1 MQKLTKFLY
10 SQCTVADLVLDII
23 SQFGKSP
30 VITFRHEYRVVAKSG
45 ITTFFFDYFAFY
57 HSFKEILLSVQYQRN
72 SGAELCFTVF
82 LSVQFVK
89 KFMLAEM
96 AATASKDS
104 LQGLLDNSREV
115 GNQLSAQVKNLLRDT
130 TKMGNSIRQYQS
142 MLNVN
147 MTEQE
152 KLNALLSQ
160 KKNELNERERTIN
173 ELQDMIKA
181 QNDKVQNLLSNVKD
195 ALLGF
200 STDELTVREKDGKV
214 YVAMSDKLL
223 FQSGSARLDKRG
235 EEALGKLAEVLNK
248 QTDIDVFIEGHTDN
262 KPINTVQ
269 FKDNWDLSVIRATSV
284 VRILIKNYNVNPLQ
298 IQPSGRG
305 EYMPI
310 DDNETIEGRSKNRRT
325 EIIMAPKLD
334 KLFQML
340 QSSEESK

>member
-1 MQKLTKFLY
+1 MKKITLFTFLT
-10 SQCTVADLVLDII
+10 
-23 SQFGKSP
+23 
-30 VITFRHEYRVVAKSG
+30 
-45 ITTFFFDYFAFY
+45 
-57 HSFKEILLSVQYQRN
+57 ILLCTSCV
-72 SGAELCFTVF
+72 TK
-82 LSVQFVK
+82 K
-89 KFMLAEM
+89 KFMLAEL

-104 LQGLLDNSREV
+104 LQGLLTDCRNT
-115 GNQLSAQVKNLLRDT
+115 GNQMSVQIKNLMRDT

-152 KLNALLSQ
+152 KLNALLNQ

-173 ELQDMIKA
+173 ELQQMINA
-181 QNDKVQNLLSNVKD
+181 QNEKVWKLLSSVKD

-200 STDELTVREKDGKV
+200 SSDELTVREKDGKV

-305 EYMPI
+305 EYMPV
-310 DDNETIEGRSKNRRT
+310 DDNETAEGRSKNRRT

-340 QSSEESK
+340 QSTEE

>member
-1 MQKLTKFLY
+1 MKKITLFTLLTLLL
-10 SQCTVADLVLDII
+10 CTSCVT
-23 SQFGKSP
+23 K
-30 VITFRHEYRVVAKSG
+30 
-45 ITTFFFDYFAFY
+45 
-57 HSFKEILLSVQYQRN
+57 
-72 SGAELCFTVF
+72 
-82 LSVQFVK
+82 K

-195 ALLGF
+195 
-200 STDELTVREKDGKV
+200 
-214 YVAMSDKLL
+214 VAMSDKLL

-305 EYMPI
+305 EYMPV

>member
-1 MQKLTKFLY
+1 MKKITLFTFLT
-10 SQCTVADLVLDII
+10 
-23 SQFGKSP
+23 
-30 VITFRHEYRVVAKSG
+30 
-45 ITTFFFDYFAFY
+45 
-57 HSFKEILLSVQYQRN
+57 ILLCTSCV
-72 SGAELCFTVF
+72 TK
-82 LSVQFVK
+82 K
-89 KFMLAEM
+89 KFMLAEL

-104 LQGLLDNSREV
+104 LQGLLTDCRNT
-115 GNQLSAQVKNLLRDT
+115 GNQMSVQIKNLMRDT

-152 KLNALLSQ
+152 KLNALLNQ
-160 KKNELNERERTIN
+160 KKSELNERERTIN
-173 ELQDMIKA
+173 ELQQMINA
-181 QNDKVQNLLSNVKD
+181 QNEKVRKLLSSVKD

-200 STDELTVREKDGKV
+200 SSDELTVREKDGKV

-305 EYMPI
+305 EYMPV
-310 DDNETIEGRSKNRRT
+310 DDNETAEGRSKNRRT

-340 QSSEESK
+340 QSTEE

>member
-1 MQKLTKFLY
+1 MKKLTLFTFL
-10 SQCTVADLVLDII
+10 T
-23 SQFGKSP
+23 
-30 VITFRHEYRVVAKSG
+30 
-45 ITTFFFDYFAFY
+45 
-57 HSFKEILLSVQYQRN
+57 ILLCTSCV
-72 SGAELCFTVF
+72 TK
-82 LSVQFVK
+82 K
-89 KFMLAEM
+89 KFMLAEL

-104 LQGLLDNSREV
+104 LQGLLTDCRNT
-115 GNQLSAQVKNLLRDT
+115 GNQMSVQIKNLMRDT

-152 KLNALLSQ
+152 KLNALLNQ
-160 KKNELNERERTIN
+160 KKNELNERECTIN
-173 ELQDMIKA
+173 ELQQMINA
-181 QNDKVQNLLSNVKD
+181 QNEKVRKLLSSVKD

-200 STDELTVREKDGKV
+200 SSDELTVREKDGKV

-305 EYMPI
+305 EYMPV
-310 DDNETIEGRSKNRRT
+310 DDNETAEGRSKNRRT

-340 QSSEESK
+340 QSTEE

>member
-1 MQKLTKFLY
+1 MKKITLFTFLT
-10 SQCTVADLVLDII
+10 
-23 SQFGKSP
+23 
-30 VITFRHEYRVVAKSG
+30 
-45 ITTFFFDYFAFY
+45 
-57 HSFKEILLSVQYQRN
+57 ILLCTSCV
-72 SGAELCFTVF
+72 TK
-82 LSVQFVK
+82 K
-89 KFMLAEM
+89 KFMLAEL

-104 LQGLLDNSREV
+104 LQGLLTDCRNT
-115 GNQLSAQVKNLLRDT
+115 GNQMSVQIKNLMRDT

-152 KLNALLSQ
+152 KLNALLNQ
-160 KKNELNERERTIN
+160 KKNELNDRECTIN
-173 ELQDMIKA
+173 ELQQMINA
-181 QNDKVQNLLSNVKD
+181 QNEKVRKLLSSVKD

-200 STDELTVREKDGKV
+200 SSDELTVREKDGKV

-305 EYMPI
+305 EYMPV
-310 DDNETIEGRSKNRRT
+310 DDNETAEGRSKNRRT

-340 QSSEESK
+340 QSTEE

>member
-1 MQKLTKFLY
+1 MKKITLFTFLT
-10 SQCTVADLVLDII
+10 
-23 SQFGKSP
+23 
-30 VITFRHEYRVVAKSG
+30 
-45 ITTFFFDYFAFY
+45 
-57 HSFKEILLSVQYQRN
+57 ILLCTSCV
-72 SGAELCFTVF
+72 TK
-82 LSVQFVK
+82 K
-89 KFMLAEM
+89 KFMLAEL

-104 LQGLLDNSREV
+104 LQGLLTDCRNT
-115 GNQLSAQVKNLLRDT
+115 GNQMSVQIKNLMRDT
-130 TKMGNSIRQYQS
+130 TKMGNCIRQYQS

-152 KLNALLSQ
+152 KLNALLNQ
-160 KKNELNERERTIN
+160 KKNELNERECTIN
-173 ELQDMIKA
+173 ELQQMINA
-181 QNDKVQNLLSNVKD
+181 QNEKVRKLLSSVKD

-200 STDELTVREKDGKV
+200 SSDELTVREKDGKV

-305 EYMPI
+305 EYMPV
-310 DDNETIEGRSKNRRT
+310 DDNETAEGRSKNRRT

>member
-1 MQKLTKFLY
+1 MKKIALFTFLTLLL
-10 SQCTVADLVLDII
+10 CTSCVT
-23 SQFGKSP
+23 K
-30 VITFRHEYRVVAKSG
+30 
-45 ITTFFFDYFAFY
+45 
-57 HSFKEILLSVQYQRN
+57 
-72 SGAELCFTVF
+72 
-82 LSVQFVK
+82 K
-89 KFMLAEM
+89 KFMLAEL

-104 LQGLLDNSREV
+104 LQGLLTDCRNT
-115 GNQLSAQVKNLLRDT
+115 GNQMSVQIKNLMRDT

-152 KLNALLSQ
+152 KLNALLNQ

-173 ELQDMIKA
+173 ELQQMINA
-181 QNDKVQNLLSNVKD
+181 QNEKVRKLLSSVKD

-200 STDELTVREKDGKV
+200 SSDELTVREKDGKV

-305 EYMPI
+305 EYMPV
-310 DDNETIEGRSKNRRT
+310 DDNETAEGRSKNRRT

-340 QSSEESK
+340 QTSEEVK

>member
-1 MQKLTKFLY
+1 MKKITLFTFLT
-10 SQCTVADLVLDII
+10 
-23 SQFGKSP
+23 
-30 VITFRHEYRVVAKSG
+30 
-45 ITTFFFDYFAFY
+45 
-57 HSFKEILLSVQYQRN
+57 ILLCTSCV
-72 SGAELCFTVF
+72 TK
-82 LSVQFVK
+82 K
-89 KFMLAEM
+89 KFMLAEL

-104 LQGLLDNSREV
+104 LQGLLTDCRNT
-115 GNQLSAQVKNLLRDT
+115 GNQMSVQIKNLMRDT

-152 KLNALLSQ
+152 KLNALLNQ

-173 ELQDMIKA
+173 ELQQMINA
-181 QNDKVQNLLSNVKD
+181 QNEKVRKLLSSVKD

-200 STDELTVREKDGKV
+200 SSDELTVREKDGKV

-248 QTDIDVFIEGHTDN
+248 QTDIDVFIEGNTDN
-262 KPINTVQ
+262 KNINTVQ

-305 EYMPI
+305 EYMPV
-310 DDNETIEGRSKNRRT
+310 DDNETAEGRSKNRRT

-340 QSSEESK
+340 QSTEE

>member
-1 MQKLTKFLY
+1 MKKITLFTFLT
-10 SQCTVADLVLDII
+10 
-23 SQFGKSP
+23 
-30 VITFRHEYRVVAKSG
+30 
-45 ITTFFFDYFAFY
+45 
-57 HSFKEILLSVQYQRN
+57 ILLCTSCV
-72 SGAELCFTVF
+72 TK
-82 LSVQFVK
+82 K
-89 KFMLAEM
+89 KFMLAEL

-104 LQGLLDNSREV
+104 LQGLLTDCRNT
-115 GNQLSAQVKNLLRDT
+115 GNQMSVQIKNLMRDT

-152 KLNALLSQ
+152 KLNALLNQ

-173 ELQDMIKA
+173 ELQQLINA
-181 QNDKVQNLLSNVKD
+181 QNEKVRKLLSSVKD

-200 STDELTVREKDGKV
+200 SSDELTVREKDGKV

-305 EYMPI
+305 EYMPV
-310 DDNETIEGRSKNRRT
+310 DDNETAEGRSKNRRT

-340 QSSEESK
+340 QSTEE

>member
-1 MQKLTKFLY
+1 MKKITLFTLLTLLL
-10 SQCTVADLVLDII
+10 CTSCVT
-23 SQFGKSP
+23 K
-30 VITFRHEYRVVAKSG
+30 
-45 ITTFFFDYFAFY
+45 
-57 HSFKEILLSVQYQRN
+57 
-72 SGAELCFTVF
+72 
-82 LSVQFVK
+82 K

-104 LQGLLDNSREV
+104 LQGLLNNSREV

-200 STDELTVREKDGKV
+200 ST
-214 YVAMSDKLL
+214 
-223 FQSGSARLDKRG
+223 
-235 EEALGKLAEVLNK
+235 
-248 QTDIDVFIEGHTDN
+248 
-262 KPINTVQ
+262 VQ

>member
-1 MQKLTKFLY
+1 MKKITLFTFLT
-10 SQCTVADLVLDII
+10 
-23 SQFGKSP
+23 
-30 VITFRHEYRVVAKSG
+30 
-45 ITTFFFDYFAFY
+45 
-57 HSFKEILLSVQYQRN
+57 ILLCTSCV
-72 SGAELCFTVF
+72 TK
-82 LSVQFVK
+82 K
-89 KFMLAEM
+89 KFMLAEL

-104 LQGLLDNSREV
+104 LQGLLTDCRNT
-115 GNQLSAQVKNLLRDT
+115 GNQMSVQIKNLMRDT

-152 KLNALLSQ
+152 KLNALLNQ

-173 ELQDMIKA
+173 ELQQMINA
-181 QNDKVQNLLSNVKD
+181 QNEKVRKLLSSVKD

-200 STDELTVREKDGKV
+200 SSDELTVREKDGKV

-269 FKDNWDLSVIRATSV
+269 FKHNWDLSVIRATSV

-305 EYMPI
+305 EYMPV
-310 DDNETIEGRSKNRRT
+310 DDNETAEGRSKNRRT

-340 QSSEESK
+340 QSTEE

>member
-1 MQKLTKFLY
+1 MKKITLFTCLT
-10 SQCTVADLVLDII
+10 
-23 SQFGKSP
+23 
-30 VITFRHEYRVVAKSG
+30 
-45 ITTFFFDYFAFY
+45 
-57 HSFKEILLSVQYQRN
+57 ILLCTSCV
-72 SGAELCFTVF
+72 TK
-82 LSVQFVK
+82 K
-89 KFMLAEM
+89 KFMLAEL

-104 LQGLLDNSREV
+104 LQGLLTDCRNT
-115 GNQLSAQVKNLLRDT
+115 GNQMSVQIKNLMRDT

-152 KLNALLSQ
+152 KLNALLNQ

-173 ELQDMIKA
+173 ELQQMINA
-181 QNDKVQNLLSNVKD
+181 QNEKVRKLLSSVKD

-200 STDELTVREKDGKV
+200 SSDELTVREKDGKV

-305 EYMPI
+305 EYMPV
-310 DDNETIEGRSKNRRT
+310 DDNETAEGRSKNRRT

-340 QSSEESK
+340 QSTEE

>member
-1 MQKLTKFLY
+1 MKKITLFTFLT
-10 SQCTVADLVLDII
+10 
-23 SQFGKSP
+23 
-30 VITFRHEYRVVAKSG
+30 
-45 ITTFFFDYFAFY
+45 
-57 HSFKEILLSVQYQRN
+57 ILLCTSCV
-72 SGAELCFTVF
+72 TK
-82 LSVQFVK
+82 K
-89 KFMLAEM
+89 KFMLAEL

-104 LQGLLDNSREV
+104 LQGLLTDCRNT
-115 GNQLSAQVKNLLRDT
+115 GNQMSVQIKNLMRDT

-152 KLNALLSQ
+152 KLNALLNQ

-173 ELQDMIKA
+173 ELQQMINA
-181 QNDKVQNLLSNVKD
+181 QNEKVRKLLSSVKD

-200 STDELTVREKDGKV
+200 SSDELTVREKDGKV

-305 EYMPI
+305 EYMPV
-310 DDNETIEGRSKNRRT
+310 DDNETAEGGSKNRRT

-340 QSSEESK
+340 QSTEE

>member
-1 MQKLTKFLY
+1 MKKIALFTLLTLLL
-10 SQCTVADLVLDII
+10 CTSCVT
-23 SQFGKSP
+23 K
-30 VITFRHEYRVVAKSG
+30 
-45 ITTFFFDYFAFY
+45 
-57 HSFKEILLSVQYQRN
+57 
-72 SGAELCFTVF
+72 
-82 LSVQFVK
+82 K
-89 KFMLAEM
+89 KFMLAEL

-104 LQGLLDNSREV
+104 LQGLLTDCRNT
-115 GNQLSAQVKNLLRDT
+115 GNQMSVQIKNLMRDT

-152 KLNALLSQ
+152 KLNALLNQ

-173 ELQDMIKA
+173 ELQQMINA
-181 QNDKVQNLLSNVKD
+181 QNEKVRKLLSSVKD

-200 STDELTVREKDGKV
+200 SSDELTVREKDGKV

-305 EYMPI
+305 EYMPV
-310 DDNETIEGRSKNRRT
+310 DDNETAEGRSKNRRT

-340 QSSEESK
+340 QSTEE

>member
-1 MQKLTKFLY
+1 MKKITLFTFLT
-10 SQCTVADLVLDII
+10 
-23 SQFGKSP
+23 
-30 VITFRHEYRVVAKSG
+30 
-45 ITTFFFDYFAFY
+45 
-57 HSFKEILLSVQYQRN
+57 ILLCTSCVTR
-72 SGAELCFTVF
+72 
-82 LSVQFVK
+82 K
-89 KFMLAEM
+89 KFMLAEL

-104 LQGLLDNSREV
+104 LQGLLTDCRNT
-115 GNQLSAQVKNLLRDT
+115 GNQMSVQIKNLMRDT

-152 KLNALLSQ
+152 KLNALLNQ

-173 ELQDMIKA
+173 ELQQMINA
-181 QNDKVQNLLSNVKD
+181 QNEKVRKLLSSVKD

-200 STDELTVREKDGKV
+200 SSDELTVREKDGKV

-305 EYMPI
+305 EYMPV
-310 DDNETIEGRSKNRRT
+310 DDNETAEGRSKNRRT

-340 QSSEESK
+340 QSTEE

>member
-1 MQKLTKFLY
+1 MKKITLFTLLTLLF
-10 SQCTVADLVLDII
+10 CTSCVT
-23 SQFGKSP
+23 K
-30 VITFRHEYRVVAKSG
+30 
-45 ITTFFFDYFAFY
+45 
-57 HSFKEILLSVQYQRN
+57 
-72 SGAELCFTVF
+72 
-82 LSVQFVK
+82 K

-96 AATASKDS
+96 AATVSKDS
-104 LQGLLDNSREV
+104 LQGLLTDCRHTNA
-115 GNQLSAQVKNLLRDT
+115 QMSAQIKNLLRDT

-142 MLNVN
+142 MLNMN

-152 KLNALLSQ
+152 KLNALLNQ

-173 ELQDMIKA
+173 ELQQMINA
-181 QNDKVQNLLSNVKD
+181 QNEKVQNLLSSVKD

-200 STDELTVREKDGKV
+200 SSDELTVREKDGKV

-284 VRILIKNYNVNPLQ
+284 VRILIKNYGVNPLQ

-305 EYMPI
+305 EYMPV
-310 DDNETIEGRSKNRRT
+310 DDNETAEGRSKNRRT

-334 KLFQML
+334 KLFKML
-340 QSSEESK
+340 QSSEEQN

>member
-1 MQKLTKFLY
+1 MKKITLFTFLT
-10 SQCTVADLVLDII
+10 
-23 SQFGKSP
+23 
-30 VITFRHEYRVVAKSG
+30 
-45 ITTFFFDYFAFY
+45 
-57 HSFKEILLSVQYQRN
+57 ILLCTSCV
-72 SGAELCFTVF
+72 TK
-82 LSVQFVK
+82 K
-89 KFMLAEM
+89 KFMLAEL

-104 LQGLLDNSREV
+104 LQGLLTDCRNT
-115 GNQLSAQVKNLLRDT
+115 GNQMSVQIKNLMRDT

-152 KLNALLSQ
+152 KLNALLNQ
-160 KKNELNERERTIN
+160 KKNELNERECTIN
-173 ELQDMIKA
+173 ELQQMINA
-181 QNDKVQNLLSNVKD
+181 QNEKVRKLLSSVKD

-200 STDELTVREKDGKV
+200 SSDELTVREKDGKV

-223 FQSGSARLDKRG
+223 FQSGSARLAKRG

-305 EYMPI
+305 EYMPV
-310 DDNETIEGRSKNRRT
+310 DDNETAEGRSKNRRT

-340 QSSEESK
+340 QSTEE

>member
-1 MQKLTKFLY
+1 MKKITLFTFLT
-10 SQCTVADLVLDII
+10 
-23 SQFGKSP
+23 
-30 VITFRHEYRVVAKSG
+30 
-45 ITTFFFDYFAFY
+45 
-57 HSFKEILLSVQYQRN
+57 ILLCTSCV
-72 SGAELCFTVF
+72 TK
-82 LSVQFVK
+82 K
-89 KFMLAEM
+89 KFMLAEL

-104 LQGLLDNSREV
+104 LQGLLTDCRNT
-115 GNQLSAQVKNLLRDT
+115 GNQMSVQIKNLMRDT
-130 TKMGNSIRQYQS
+130 TKMGSSIRQYQS

-152 KLNALLSQ
+152 KLNALLNQ

-173 ELQDMIKA
+173 ELQQMINA
-181 QNDKVQNLLSNVKD
+181 QNEKVRKLLSSVKD

-200 STDELTVREKDGKV
+200 SSDELTVREKDGKV

-305 EYMPI
+305 EYMPV
-310 DDNETIEGRSKNRRT
+310 DDNETAEGRSKNRRT

-340 QSSEESK
+340 QSTEE

>member
-1 MQKLTKFLY
+1 MKKITLFTFLT
-10 SQCTVADLVLDII
+10 
-23 SQFGKSP
+23 
-30 VITFRHEYRVVAKSG
+30 
-45 ITTFFFDYFAFY
+45 
-57 HSFKEILLSVQYQRN
+57 ILLCTSCV
-72 SGAELCFTVF
+72 TK
-82 LSVQFVK
+82 K
-89 KFMLAEM
+89 KFMLAEL

-104 LQGLLDNSREV
+104 LQGLLTDCRNT
-115 GNQLSAQVKNLLRDT
+115 GNQMSVQIKNLMRDT

-152 KLNALLSQ
+152 KLNALLNQ

-173 ELQDMIKA
+173 ELQQMINA
-181 QNDKVQNLLSNVKD
+181 QNEKVRKLLSSVKD

-200 STDELTVREKDGKV
+200 SSDELTVREKDGKV

-269 FKDNWDLSVIRATSV
+269 FKDNWDLSVIRATSA

-305 EYMPI
+305 EYMPV
-310 DDNETIEGRSKNRRT
+310 DDNETAEGRSKNRRT

-340 QSSEESK
+340 QSTEE

>member
-1 MQKLTKFLY
+1 MKKITLFTFLT
-10 SQCTVADLVLDII
+10 
-23 SQFGKSP
+23 
-30 VITFRHEYRVVAKSG
+30 
-45 ITTFFFDYFAFY
+45 
-57 HSFKEILLSVQYQRN
+57 ILLCTSCV
-72 SGAELCFTVF
+72 TK
-82 LSVQFVK
+82 K
-89 KFMLAEM
+89 KFMLAEL

-104 LQGLLDNSREV
+104 LQGLLTDCRNT
-115 GNQLSAQVKNLLRDT
+115 GNQMSVQIKNLMRDT

-152 KLNALLSQ
+152 KLNALLNQ
-160 KKNELNERERTIN
+160 KKNELNERVRTIN
-173 ELQDMIKA
+173 ELQQMINA
-181 QNDKVQNLLSNVKD
+181 QNEKVRKLLSSVKD

-200 STDELTVREKDGKV
+200 SSDELTVREKDGKV

-305 EYMPI
+305 EYMPV
-310 DDNETIEGRSKNRRT
+310 DDNETAEGRSKNRRT

-340 QSSEESK
+340 QSTEE